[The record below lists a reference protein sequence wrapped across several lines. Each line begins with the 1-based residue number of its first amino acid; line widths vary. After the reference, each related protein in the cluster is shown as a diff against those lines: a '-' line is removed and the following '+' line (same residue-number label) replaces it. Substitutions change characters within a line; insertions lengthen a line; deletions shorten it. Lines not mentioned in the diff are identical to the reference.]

1 MFAAK
6 LAMDMRLR
14 PFEAAKA
21 IRRLFRKPGDTRQIF
36 IVLRALRGR
45 SGLHSFRRFAASATG
60 ATVLRERRSLLA
72 ALQDRAPLGRLPLDT
87 MGHAYREF
95 MEGHNLSAEGLMQ
108 AAGEEWGQEVLP
120 PAAILYRERMLAMHD
135 LIHVLTGY
143 GRDPLGEYCLLAF
156 MYAHTRNLG
165 MLTIVAMGWLRL
177 PSPAR
182 RALAEAW
189 RNGREAHWLPGQ
201 DFEALLPR
209 SLKAARHELGISDP
223 VCYRAIV
230 P

>member
-1 MFAAK
+1 MPAARP
-6 LAMDMRLR
+6 AIDTRLR
-14 PFEAAKA
+14 PFAAVKA
-21 IRRLFRKPGDTRQIF
+21 IRQLLRKPGDTRQIF

-60 ATVLRERRSLLA
+60 ATVIRERRSLLA
-72 ALQDRAPLGRLPLDT
+72 VLQDRTALGRLPPDT
-87 MGHAYREF
+87 VGHAYQEF
-95 MEGHNLSAEGLMQ
+95 MDGHNLSAEGLMQ
-108 AAGEEWGQEVLP
+108 ASGEWGQEVLP
-120 PAAILYRERMLAMHD
+120 PAAMLYRERMLAAHD

-165 MLTIVAMGWLRL
+165 MLAIVAMGWLRL
-177 PSPAR
+177 PSAAR

-201 DFEALLPR
+201 DFEALLPH
-209 SLKAARHELGISDP
+209 SLKDARHELRISDP
-223 VCYRAIV
+223 VCYCAIIA
-230 P
+230 